1 MGAAPT
7 ISVITVTWNL
17 IDAGRRDAI
26 LEVMDCVQ
34 GQSARGLEHVIWD
47 GASTDGTQAL
57 IEEKIST
64 LQQDGAPV
72 PVRFF
77 SEPDSGLY
85 DAMNKAV
92 AASSGD
98 YIIFLNSDDLIE
110 RADSLALVQQKLASD
125 DPDYAFGQT
134 TYVNTDG
141 STFHAR
147 RVTTNSMLRS
157 IPFCHNSTLIRRK
170 VFLEMGG
177 HDLQFRIVADYDMT
191 LRIFLRGLRGCAM
204 LVPIAVFRRGGL
216 SADLMGTGAE
226 VARVWRKN
234 YAPFVDMSRYSD
246 EQCLNWVRIGQLPLR
261 VSWGIF
267 RGNLDKPA
275 VRRAARHS
283 FVKTLLRRMQP
294 WRSWDNLSA

>member
-1 MGAAPT
+1 MSALPT

-17 IDAGRRDAI
+17 IEAGRRQAMM
-26 LEVMDCVQ
+26 EVMDCVQ
-34 GQSARGLEHVIWD
+34 EQTASGLEHVIWD
-47 GASTDGTQAL
+47 GASDDGTQAL
-57 IEEKIST
+57 IEQKIEE
-64 LQQDGAPV
+64 LRAADAPV
-72 PVRFF
+72 PVRFH

-92 AASSGD
+92 AASTSD

-110 RADSLALVQQKLASD
+110 RPDSLALVQQRLAED
-125 DPDYAFGQT
+125 QPDYAFGQT

-141 STFHAR
+141 SRFYAK

-157 IPFCHNSTLIRRK
+157 IPFCHNSTLIRCK
-170 VFLEMGG
+170 VFQDLGG

-191 LRIFLRGLRGCAM
+191 LRIFLNGFKGCAV

-216 SADLMGTGAE
+216 SADLMRTGSE
-226 VARVWRKN
+226 VAQVWRKN
-234 YAPFVDMSRYSD
+234 YAPFVDMTRYSD
-246 EQCLNWVRIGQLPLR
+246 EECLNWVRVGQLPLR
-261 VSWGIF
+261 VSWGVF
-267 RGNLDKPA
+267 LGNLDKPA

-294 WRSWDNLSA
+294 WRSWDNLTE